1 MGIEHTIAK
10 PLSSTRCAWLHIFAI
25 ELGLAPPGLW
35 IAIDF
40 LQANDIGT
48 QSLQA
53 HFKRAITRVSWPVDL
68 PELRQNAEAHRVAA
82 DQRHNSET

>member
-1 MGIEHTIAK
+1 MRVAAHF
-10 PLSSTRCAWLHIFAI
+10 CN
-25 ELGLAPPGLW
+25 ELRLAPPGFW

-53 HFKRAITRVSWPVDL
+53 GFKRAITPVEWLIDV
-68 PELRQNAEAHRVAA
+68 PQVERQNAEAHRVAA
-82 DQRHNSET
+82 DQRHESER